1 MLAAIWLALRPEG
14 AAAVLMRSWLRR
26 GTEPLEPKV
35 QRAAVQS
42 DAGGKSM
49 AVRFRPCSSSNSNS
63 SLEGKSATLHKC
75 MHAFLFFLSLSSSQL
90 RFLPALL
97 VAGCLR
103 SRVLRD
109 WLPAIAVHGRPGAVL
124 DGLGNSLGTALIGH
138 DGSPLAWSSN
148 ALAACRSAWCSM
160 ASLLSA

>member
-1 MLAAIWLALRPEG
+1 MLVAIWLALRPEG

-75 MHAFLFFLSLSSSQL
+75 MHAFLFFLSLSSLQL
-90 RFLPALL
+90 HFLPALL
-97 VAGCLR
+97 AR
-103 SRVLRD
+103 
-109 WLPAIAVHGRPGAVL
+109 WLPAITCAARLASCDHGSR
-124 DGLGNSLGTALIGH
+124 
-138 DGSPLAWSSN
+138 SPWSGD
-148 ALAACRSAWCSM
+148 
-160 ASLLSA
+160 